1 MKILKQITNGIA
13 LIAIGILHTKLVVS
27 SDGCG
32 RQFANFWNTFFFK
45 ISGGLN
51 ELPAVAGKTNFENFA
66 AFWFFY
72 FGILIIPLGLLV
84 HSIEK
89 DNRSLPQYFTIS
101 YLIVV
106 LIGCYMVP
114 NSGMTFIMLPHAI
127 YMLVSNYLKA
137 KKFAQKEA
145 IYNRD

>member
-1 MKILKQITNGIA
+1 MKFLNRITNGIL
-13 LIAIGILHTKLVVS
+13 LILIGVIHTKLVVS

-32 RQFANFWNTFFFK
+32 KQFLHFSESYFFK

-51 ELPAVAGKTNFENFA
+51 ELPFTVGKTNFETFA
-66 AFWFFY
+66 VFWFFY
-72 FGILIIPLGLLV
+72 FGIFLIPLGLLV

-89 DNRSLPQYFTIS
+89 ANRILPHYFTIS

-106 LIGCYMVP
+106 LIGCYMIP

-127 YMLVSNYLKA
+127 YMLVRNYLKSRN
-137 KKFAQKEA
+137 
-145 IYNRD
+145 I

>member
-1 MKILKQITNGIA
+1 MKIIKQITNGVL
-13 LIAIGILHTKLVVS
+13 LIIIGLMHTYCAVS
-27 SDGCG
+27 SSGCG
-32 RQFANFWNTFFFK
+32 IQFQKFSQSYFFK
-45 ISGGLN
+45 ISKGAA
-51 ELPAVAGKTNFENFA
+51 EFPAMAGKTDFETHA

-89 DNRSLPQYFTIS
+89 DRKILPSSFTIS

-114 NSGMTFIMLPHAI
+114 NSGMTFFMLPQAI
-127 YMLVSNYLKA
+127 YMLVSNYLK
-137 KKFAQKEA
+137 
-145 IYNRD
+145 NRKV

>member
-1 MKILKQITNGIA
+1 MKFIKKITNGIL
-13 LIAIGILHTKLVVS
+13 LIIIGIVHTNCAITSV
-27 SDGCG
+27 GFG
-32 RQFANFWNTFFFK
+32 RQFKEFSKSYFFK
-45 ISGGLN
+45 ISSGAD
-51 ELPAVAGKTNFENFA
+51 ELPAIAGKTNFETHA

-89 DNRSLPQYFTIS
+89 SGKIIPHSFTIS

-114 NSGMTFIMLPHAI
+114 NSGMTFFMLPHAI
-127 YMLVSNYLKA
+127 YMLVSNYLKDR
-137 KKFAQKEA
+137 KTSQVS
-145 IYNRD
+145 